1 MHQRRLKEAEMKFA
15 AAVAKVTLSTKDMN
29 YLEEQA
35 ALEELISRLGEASVT

>member
-1 MHQRRLKEAEMKFA
+1 MHKRRPKEAEMKSA
-15 AAVAKVTLSTKDMN
+15 AALAKATLSTKGMN